1 MCIRDSV
8 YGGSDFHQIDSFT
21 FPRQQVE
28 GIDRYYDDSTGLS
41 AFNDPII
48 VNSLKRELKAEKE
61 DKIWYPKSVYRSDSI
76 QVQTPFTQGETASA
90 ISPTM
95 IRFIRDTENFP
106 TDFIT
111 GFAPYPVEEKGQENY
126 MACLLYTSYSGSFL
140 HLINALLAVT
150 VWIVLL
156 HN

>member
-1 MCIRDSV
+1 MDLMTKVEDGKTVV

-61 DKIWYPKSVYRSDSI
+61 DKIWYPKSI
-76 QVQTPFTQGETASA
+76 
-90 ISPTM
+90 
-95 IRFIRDTENFP
+95 
-106 TDFIT
+106 
-111 GFAPYPVEEKGQENY
+111 
-126 MACLLYTSYSGSFL
+126 LLPDL
-140 HLINALLAVT
+140 HRIP
-150 VWIVLL
+150 
-156 HN
+156 